1 MLISRK
7 GWRLPRVGT
16 SQLLCVNGCL
26 LPNKGMSMPSKTSV
40 RSTTTP
46 KIIRKQG
53 VEDELGEYKG
63 DRDMPTFRETVVP
76 AVTG

>member
-1 MLISRK
+1 
-7 GWRLPRVGT
+7 
-16 SQLLCVNGCL
+16 
-26 LPNKGMSMPSKTSV
+26 MSMPSKTSV